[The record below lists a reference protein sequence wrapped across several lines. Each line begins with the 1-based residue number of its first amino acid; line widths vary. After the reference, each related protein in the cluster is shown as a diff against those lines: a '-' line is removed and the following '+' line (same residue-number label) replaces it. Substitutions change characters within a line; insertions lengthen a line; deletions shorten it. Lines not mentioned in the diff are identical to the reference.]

1 MRVINKKNLNLENYA
16 RYIQPHNRILHLLTT
31 SGIFHHFLL
40 FLCLVFLFFT
50 LFNIPVYAD
59 EIPQN
64 NPITIKVGVYEN
76 EPKIFTDKSGNVSG
90 FWKDLIDYI
99 ASKENW
105 KIEYIY
111 GTWGQ
116 CLRRLEKNEIDI
128 LPDVAY
134 SEERAKRY
142 NFSNETVLVS
152 WSRVYT
158 RDRTNIQ
165 SILDLEGKKIAV
177 LRNSINVEG
186 PEGIKK
192 LVRNFDIHCSFIEVD
207 SYIKVFEL
215 VKSKK
220 ADAGITNKDFGNK
233 HEKEFGLVKTP
244 IIFQPARLYF
254 AFSKRSN
261 LAPYLI
267 KRIDYHMKELKENRA
282 SIYYQLLERWLGE
295 KTIVK
300 PFIPGRIKWVL
311 IGIFGLTFLLIGG
324 NFVLRAQIRSK
335 TKELREEI
343 DERKKA
349 EEALKTSE
357 EKYRTLVDQS
367 PDGIFI
373 IGLEGNFLS
382 VNKAICKTLG
392 YDEKELIAMNIWDI
406 IPEKYKKL
414 YKKRV
419 EKIFKGESLMVP
431 AEYEVEAKDG
441 RKYVIEIR
449 SVPYIKE
456 GKIVGLQ
463 GMARDITEKKR
474 AEEEFQK
481 MEKLESLGILAGG
494 IAHDFNN
501 LLTVILGNLS
511 LSQTEANGELKEML
525 EDAIRASI
533 QAKNLTQQLL
543 TFSKG
548 GEPIKEKAS
557 IEDIIRDSAKF
568 VLRGSNVRCKYDF
581 PSDLWN
587 VEVDKGQF
595 SQVINNL
602 IINSDQ
608 AMPGGGNIYIK
619 AENVILGKDNL
630 LPLPTGKY
638 IRIIVKDEGIGIQR
652 EHLKR
657 IFDPFFTTKKKGSGL
672 GLAIVYSIIKKHG
685 GYITVESEL
694 GKGTTFYIY
703 LPAVERK
710 TEKETGYREERGAL
724 TKEGKILF
732 MDDDGMVR
740 ETVGRMLEKKGYK
753 VETAENGE
761 EAVKKYRKAFNS
773 KKPFDAVILDLTVPG
788 GMGGKEAMKKLK
800 EIDPDVKAIV
810 SSGYSTDPIM
820 SHYKKY
826 GFKGVV
832 AKPFII
838 EELQEVL
845 RRVLP

>member
-1 MRVINKKNLNLENYA
+1 
-16 RYIQPHNRILHLLTT
+16 
-31 SGIFHHFLL
+31 
-40 FLCLVFLFFT
+40 
-50 LFNIPVYAD
+50 
-59 EIPQN
+59 
-64 NPITIKVGVYEN
+64 
-76 EPKIFTDKSGNVSG
+76 
-90 FWKDLIDYI
+90 
-99 ASKENW
+99 
-105 KIEYIY
+105 
-111 GTWGQ
+111 
-116 CLRRLEKNEIDI
+116 
-128 LPDVAY
+128 
-134 SEERAKRY
+134 
-142 NFSNETVLVS
+142 NFSNETVLVN
-152 WSRVYT
+152 WSRVYAKSG
-158 RDRTNIQ
+158 TNIQ

-177 LRNSINVEG
+177 LRNSINVVG
-186 PEGIKK
+186 PGGIKE
-192 LVRNFDIHCSFIEVD
+192 LVKNFDINCSFIEVD
-207 SYIKVFEL
+207 SYNNVFEL
-215 VKSKK
+215 VKDNK
-220 ADAGITNKDFGNK
+220 ADAGVTNNDFGNK
-233 HEKEFGLVKTP
+233 HEKDFGLVKTP
-244 IIFQPARLYF
+244 IIFQPSRLYF

-282 SIYYQLLERWLGE
+282 SIYYQLLEKWLGE

-300 PFIPGRIKWVL
+300 PFIPGWIKWVL
-311 IGIFGLTFLLIGG
+311 IGIFGLTFLLIVG

-335 TKELREEI
+335 TK
-343 DERKKA
+343 
-349 EEALKTSE
+349 ALKASE

-373 IGLEGNFLS
+373 IDLEGNFLS
-382 VNKAICKTLG
+382 VNKAICNTLG

-406 IPEKYKKL
+406 VPEKYKKL

-441 RKYVIEIR
+441 RKYVVEIR

-463 GMARDITEKKR
+463 GMVRDITERKR

-638 IRIIVKDEGIGIQR
+638 IRIIVKDEGIGIPR

-657 IFDPFFTTKKKGSGL
+657 IFDPYFTTKKKGSGL

-694 GKGTTFYIY
+694 GKGATFYIY

-710 TEKETGYREERGAL
+710 TEKETEYREERAAL